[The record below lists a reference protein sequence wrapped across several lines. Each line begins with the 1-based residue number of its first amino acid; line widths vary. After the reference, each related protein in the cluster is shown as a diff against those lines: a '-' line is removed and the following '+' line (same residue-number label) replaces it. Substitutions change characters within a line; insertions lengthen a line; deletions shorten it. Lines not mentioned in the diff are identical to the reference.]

1 MAEVPD
7 PSQAEFRIP
16 SGISSVGRKPS
27 SFEGQAAVYASDPA
41 SGEDPN
47 TTCVFKNVHWKPEG
61 AAHNQLVTFCFDLK
75 NEELVVDG
83 QDARVAC
90 FPFGDITMSIGSRE
104 QDLRRKVVIEPWQNS
119 LLREQ
124 SCGSTGAGENNFSS
138 PRSGPGVAAELGRS
152 SDRADPNGRAT
163 SRGGSRDAET
173 ETVTAKTPKNS
184 DESILTPKSTRSGA
198 TSRYL
203 DHLESSSTD
212 GGSTPM
218 VDPLFSTSA
227 HRGFLPHKRVSKSGA
242 GGEDAKPVSSAFSAN
257 KNTGWIFFVAIPDV
271 AALSVTARD
280 AGIVQTSFNATWR
293 IVDYCGSGGCAD
305 VYKAEGDGNIH
316 AAVKIPKQALSSQS
330 QEDAE
335 KSWSKLLHE
344 VRAMRALQLSP
355 HVPQLYGSFPWLFIR
370 PRGGSGAGGQAK
382 LSRARSRLYR
392 SRILQVTTHLKAL
405 AEIRY

>member
-27 SFEGQAAVYASDPA
+27 SFEGQAALRASDSA
-41 SGEDPN
+41 IGEDPN

-104 QDLRRKVVIEPWQNS
+104 QDLRRKVVIQPWQNS

-184 DESILTPKSTRSGA
+184 DESILTPKSTKP
-198 TSRYL
+198 
-203 DHLESSSTD
+203 
-212 GGSTPM
+212 GSP
-218 VDPLFSTSA
+218 TSA
-227 HRGFLPHKRVSKSGA
+227 YRGVLPHERPSKSGA
-242 GGEDAKPVSSAFSAN
+242 GSEDAKPVSSAFSAK

-305 VYKAEGDGNIH
+305 VYRAKGDGNIQ
-316 AAVKIPKQALSSQS
+316 AAVKIPKQPLSSKT

-335 KSWSKLLHE
+335 KTWSTLMNE
-344 VRAMRALQLSP
+344 MRAMRALQQSP
-355 HVPQLYGSFPWLFIR
+355 HVPKLYGSFPWLFI
-370 PRGGSGAGGQAK
+370 
-382 LSRARSRLYR
+382 
-392 SRILQVTTHLKAL
+392 
-405 AEIRY
+405 